1 MGMCILS
8 GLARR
13 WRFFYGSRRD
23 RLPLAVSDTISPRP
37 LVRPEQLA
45 DIGLFGGLSEEVL
58 RELAATLDASLF
70 DPGAVVM
77 REGEQAREMFVV
89 LSGELEVLRRSKGGT
104 EGRVALLGPGSWVGE
119 MSILDVQPRSA
130 TVRTLAPAI
139 LLCIKGEDLD
149 RLYRRDMRAYLL
161 VVLNI
166 ARELSRRLR
175 VADGMIAGFLSAILD
190 DNMGFHQ
197 GSKPT
202 PPSQG

>member
-1 MGMCILS
+1 M
-8 GLARR
+8 
-13 WRFFYGSRRD
+13 
-23 RLPLAVSDTISPRP
+23 
-37 LVRPEQLA
+37 
-45 DIGLFGGLSEEVL
+45 
-58 RELAATLDASLF
+58 
-70 DPGAVVM
+70 
-77 REGEQAREMFVV
+77 
-89 LSGELEVLRRSKGGT
+89 
-104 EGRVALLGPGSWVGE
+104 ALLGPGSWVGE
-119 MSILDVQPRSA
+119 MSILDVQPLSA

-190 DNMGFHQ
+190 DNMGFHP

-202 PPSQG
+202 PPSEG